1 VEKGLFSRN
10 IEFIMKRKGGILI
23 DSPVIIVDYN
33 SDWTKNF
40 EQEKRELMKI
50 LNGKII
56 SIEHIGSTSVNGLG
70 AKPIL
75 DIAVG
80 VNNLDDVD
88 KFIEPLKKIGYEFR
102 QHKEF
107 PERRFFRKCKL
118 RARTHHLH
126 FYEFESEHW
135 NNQLLFRNYLRTHP
149 DELKSYNQLKKEL
162 AENYRFD
169 RVSYTDAK
177 GPFIQNVLIK
187 AKKEIEQEQKPD

>member
-1 VEKGLFSRN
+1 MVRT
-10 IEFIMKRKGGILI
+10 
-23 DSPVIIVDYN
+23 VIIEDYN
-33 SDWTKNF
+33 SDWTKDF
-40 EQEKRELMKI
+40 EREKSELINI

-80 VNNLDDVD
+80 VNNLEDVD
-88 KFIEPLKKIGYEFR
+88 KFIEPLKQIGYECR

-107 PERRFFRKCKL
+107 PERRFFRKGEW
-118 RARTHHLH
+118 RAGTHHLH

-149 DELKSYNQLKKEL
+149 DDLKKYHQLKKEM
-162 AENYRFD
+162 AEKYHFD
-169 RVSYTDAK
+169 RVSYTEAK
-177 GPFIQNVLIK
+177 GPFILNILKK
-187 AKKEIEQEQKPD
+187 AQKEIE